1 MEESPTPPDAGPGE
15 QTPPVTSPS
24 SVAEDP
30 MEVLYGSGYHVLKD
44 RLKCD
49 GTMLHNKAMEAY
61 QEINAPTKL
70 QYFSKD
76 GRKLLFRNPLNKRR
90 HDTVLEHYVK
100 GVLRN
105 GVIPGVRGQPIA
117 VPRSDSL
124 SSRGDEQSC
133 WLLAHATL
141 SEAVYVAAEREPE
154 NKQVLESIKNGLSN
168 VLVLQARTPRDAL
181 SYFKDEA
188 NKWHTGAQHNVV
200 EFMEMAMEASNSWT
214 AHCAIHSIKVRECAA
229 AGPNT
234 YGRQM
239 ERFILSKYPCFQGV
253 WDHYQNTI
261 AFVNIMKKRNI
272 FQQWCRYLEQNA
284 QFLNPKLSNQNPLI
298 VRNMHRCSQVIT
310 GFAKTYD
317 VEIIDE
323 ILMELL
329 KLTVPI
335 EGRDHWPQVFQDHS
349 GYRTKGFNTPMAESK
364 LYIRAAQQ
372 AAKAAQ
378 NPAVTHL
385 VVLRFCTINV

>member
-1 MEESPTPPDAGPGE
+1 
-15 QTPPVTSPS
+15 
-24 SVAEDP
+24 
-30 MEVLYGSGYHVLKD
+30 MEVLYGSGFHVLRD

-49 GTMLHNKAMEAY
+49 GTMLHNKAMAAY
-61 QEINAPTKL
+61 QELTAPTKL
-70 QYFSKD
+70 KYFAAD
-76 GRKLLFRNPLNKRR
+76 GTRLLFRHPINKRR
-90 HDTVLEHYVK
+90 HGTVLEHYVK

-117 VPRSDSL
+117 VPRSTSL
-124 SSRGDEQSC
+124 KSTADEPSF

-141 SEAVYVAAEREPE
+141 SEAVYIAAEREPS
-154 NKQVLESIKNGLSN
+154 NKQVLESVKNGLSN

-181 SYFKDEA
+181 IYFKEEA
-188 NKWHTGAQHNVV
+188 NNWHEGAQQNVV
-200 EFMEMAMEASNSWT
+200 EFMEMAVEASNSWT
-214 AHCAIHSIKVRECAA
+214 AHCAINSIKVRECPG

-239 ERFILSKYPCFQGV
+239 ERFILSKYTCFQGV

-261 AFVNIMKKRNI
+261 AFVNNMKKRNI

-284 QFLNPKLSNQNPLI
+284 QFLNPKLSNQNPLV
-298 VRNMHRCSQVIT
+298 VRNMHKCFQVIA
-310 GFAKTYD
+310 GFGKTYD

-335 EGRDHWPQVFQDHS
+335 EGRDHWPMVFQDHI
-349 GYRTKGFNTPMAESK
+349 GDRMKGFQTPMKENK

-372 AAKAAQ
+372 AAKSAQ
-378 NPAVTHL
+378 NSEAPEVTHL